1 MLANG
6 KGARPRSQRRRTVSS
21 PKKNRPAAIRLDQFL
36 QKSHRGEKTKAGRFS
51 VTFDPKLDKAVRAA
65 AGDNIS
71 AWLAEAARDRLRFDA
86 AAEFVREF
94 ESRRGT
100 VTDEAMA
107 EVEREWPR

>member
-1 MLANG
+1 MLTNG
-6 KGARPRSQRRRTVSS
+6 KGRRPPPPPSGKVRSA
-21 PKKNRPAAIRLDQFL
+21 KENRPGRMRLEQSL
-36 QKSHRGEKTKAGRFS
+36 QKSYRVVKSKAGRFS
-51 VTFDPKLDKAVRAA
+51 VTFDPKLEKAVRTA

-94 ESRRGT
+94 ENRHGKIS
-100 VTDEAMA
+100 DEAMA